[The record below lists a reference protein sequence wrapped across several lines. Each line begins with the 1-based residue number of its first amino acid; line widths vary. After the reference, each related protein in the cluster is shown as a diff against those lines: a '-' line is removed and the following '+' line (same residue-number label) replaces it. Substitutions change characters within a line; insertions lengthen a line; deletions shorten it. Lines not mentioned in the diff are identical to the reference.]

1 VNERITKLGWAVVIV
16 ISFAALFAFA
26 VVTVVAPPPNPGFG
40 SSAAV
45 LSVITAT
52 AIGIERV
59 LEIGWTLIGQ
69 IDSKW
74 PKRGATAVTMYLD
87 SLDAEI
93 EPFVTRA
100 AATLEEIRN
109 RADAAGQAKDMVFD
123 QIPRI
128 ERLVAQ
134 ANAAVKELG
143 TKAPDSARVEL
154 LAATITQIGV
164 AIEQTAALVTD
175 VDEKLATPA
184 YDAVVRGLESASAFV
199 GGFNDNPG
207 RRLISIVAGVIIGL
221 GVAGFL
227 GLDVFHAILTDNASV
242 ALVDVAK
249 LGWGTAITGVVMG
262 LGANPTHEVIR
273 AIQEYKKKTKR

>member
-1 VNERITKLGWAVVIV
+1 MNEKITKLGWAVVIV

-26 VVTVVAPPPNPGFG
+26 VVLVVAPPPNPGFS

-74 PKRGATAVTMYLD
+74 PKRGEAAVTMYLD

-93 EPFVTRA
+93 KPFITKA
-100 AATLEEIRN
+100 AATLQEIQN
-109 RADAAGQAKDMVFD
+109 QADTAGQAKDMVLD

-128 ERLVAQ
+128 KGLIAQ
-134 ANAAVKELG
+134 ADAAVKELG

-164 AIEQTAALVTD
+164 AIEQTAALVTN
-175 VDEKLATPA
+175 VNQTLATPA
-184 YDAVVRGLESASAFV
+184 YDEVVRALDGASTFV
-199 GGFNDNPG
+199 ASFNDNPG
-207 RRLISIVAGVIIGL
+207 RRLISIAAGVIIGL

-227 GLDVFHAILTDNASV
+227 GLDVFHAILTDNASI

-249 LGWGTAITGVVMG
+249 LGWGTAVTGVVMG